1 MTTYY
6 AKGVI
11 SFNDELNAKIQRD
24 SVESWWYQDEYD
36 KGNNFDR
43 NFTGYVN
50 SNGKVFDISHILSR
64 RDEKKI
70 AEAKKKRIEKFK
82 NYQTSILKS
91 TEEIENFCTQLDNLA
106 SAKGKA
112 RKLERTIKKG
122 YVSDKNK
129 IGGSKRK
136 RRFKKDSRRFLT
148 DQEIE
153 KMKKDAEYYRSVETD
168 LSKKIK
174 IEDVLYKII
183 RRMYGISQNL
193 MSRYVQAYGY
203 HNAEGIY
210 ILYELRFKTMKERIN
225 GLAYQEI
232 LNERRMNRILK
243 KKDSTEEEESSDEED
258 DSVEDEDKIKLKDI
272 KVFEETYQKVMDKA
286 EEDREAEEMMTVHRE
301 RAVTN
306 RARHYI
312 DENGNRVE
320 LSSNVRQVVL
330 HN

>member
-11 SFNDELNAKIQRD
+11 SFNPELNAKIQRD
-24 SVESWWYQDEYD
+24 STESWWYQDEFD
-36 KGNNFDR
+36 KGNEFDKD
-43 NFTGYVN
+43 FTGYVD
-50 SNGKVFDISHILSR
+50 SNGKVFDISHILMR
-64 RDEKKI
+64 RDQRKI
-70 AEAKKKRIEKFK
+70 DEERRKRIEKFR
-82 NYQTSILKS
+82 NYQKSILKS
-91 TEEIENFCTQLDNLA
+91 TEEIEAFCNQLDNLA

-122 YVSDKNK
+122 YVADNNK

-153 KMKKDAEYYRSVETD
+153 KMKKDAEYYRYLEID
-168 LSKKIK
+168 ISKKIK

-183 RRMYGISQNL
+183 QRMDGISQNL

-210 ILYELRFKTMKERIN
+210 IVYDLRFKTMKERIN

-243 KKDSTEEEESSDEED
+243 KKDSGEEEESSDEED
-258 DSVEDEDKIKLKDI
+258 DSVEDEDKIKLKDV
-272 KVFEETYQKVMDKA
+272 KVFEETYQKVLEKY
-286 EEDREAEEMMTVHRE
+286 EEDREAEEMMTVRRE
-301 RAVTN
+301 RNVTN
-306 RARHYI
+306 RARYYI
-312 DENGNRVE
+312 DENGNRIE